1 MLLENTFPLFSGG
14 GEVLYGGSQSR
25 SESKSMRE
33 CGCGVV
39 GAMNLFLYLHRFHDK
54 CKTAFFADAEDPVT
68 PEQFEAY
75 SKKLRRFIPLMY
87 PLGING
93 ITLMLGVNRFFSKY
107 KLPFRARWC
116 ASKKKIWART
126 EEMLAADIPVILS
139 IGPNFPLPL
148 HRRKLTLYT
157 RSRGGSLRAADSVCA
172 HYVTVTGLEGD
183 VLSVSSWGRE
193 YFILRSEFEQYVK
206 KYSSSLYSNV
216 LYIKPKSK
224 NVASEA
230 TANG

>member
-1 MLLENTFPLFSGG
+1 
-14 GEVLYGGSQSR
+14 
-25 SESKSMRE
+25 
-33 CGCGVV
+33 
-39 GAMNLFLYLHRFHDK
+39 
-54 CKTAFFADAEDPVT
+54 
-68 PEQFEAY
+68 
-75 SKKLRRFIPLMY
+75 MY

-107 KLPFRARWC
+107 RLPFRARWC
-116 ASKKKIWART
+116 ASKKRIWERT

-157 RSRGGSLRAADSVCA
+157 RLRSGSLIAADSVCA

-183 VLSVSSWGRE
+183 VLQVSSWGRE

-206 KYSSSLYSNV
+206 KYSCSLYSNV
-216 LYIKPKSK
+216 LYIKPKRK